1 MASDKIV
8 AKIIENAEND
18 AKTIRQEAQDKAQ
31 TLIAAIDEQTGVALA
46 DMEEAS
52 KKNIAE
58 IQRRSD
64 LMTRLENR
72 KKHLLVKQSVLD
84 ETFKHARM
92 ALDALSGEAWEK
104 LITRIV
110 LDGASTGQEQLQVPQ
125 KDRERYM
132 GANGMLTSLNTALK
146 AKGLPG
152 ELTLSEDDTPFK
164 AGVRLVGERF
174 DVNGSFDRLIDDA
187 RITYEREAADILFPA
202 EV

>member
-46 DMEEAS
+46 DMEEAG

-72 KKHLLVKQSVLD
+72 KKHLLVKQSILD

-92 ALDALSGEAWEK
+92 ALDALSGESWEK

-110 LDGASTGQEQLQVPQ
+110 LDGASTGREQLQVPQ

-132 GANGMLTSLNTALK
+132 GENGMLKRLNTALK

-152 ELTLSEDDTPFK
+152 ELTLSEDDAAFK
-164 AGVRLVGERF
+164 AGVRLIGERF